1 MEPMLAKPDAEQ
13 NRPAAVI
20 PPIVPKAR
28 WRVASVEALPDY
40 RLSVRFL
47 DGLEGIVDMNRLIS
61 SPDAGVFAALS
72 DAALFGQVYLEF
84 GAVTWPGEIDLA
96 PDAMYQE
103 IESAGSWAP

>member
-1 MEPMLAKPDAEQ
+1 MLSKPDAGK
-13 NRPAAVI
+13 NRSAAVI

-40 RLSVRFL
+40 RLKVRFL
-47 DGLEGIVDMNRLIS
+47 DGLEGSVDMNRLIF
-61 SPDAGVFAALS
+61 SPEAGVFAALS

-96 PDAMYQE
+96 PDAMYRE
-103 IESAGSWAP
+103 IQSAGNWTP